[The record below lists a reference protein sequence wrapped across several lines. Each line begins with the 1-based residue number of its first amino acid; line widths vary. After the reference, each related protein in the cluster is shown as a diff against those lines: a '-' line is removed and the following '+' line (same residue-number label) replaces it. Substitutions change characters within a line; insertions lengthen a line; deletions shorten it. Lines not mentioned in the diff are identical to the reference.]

1 MDPLA
6 ALKEIRLKGTIPDR
20 VCDMVLR
27 RFKLVVGGI
36 DRIERASGLNFPVAY
51 VEPAVVISPAAQFG
65 YGILFARTV
74 PLVANGEFRVVI
86 QISAPLVAYGLK
98 GTIHAIL
105 AHEFLHYLDLIR
117 RIHRGE
123 LLSDEITGN
132 LFESTYAD
140 TSKTMEPGAVFADRT
155 LVSHITKR
163 FGAGFRDRRLEE
175 KAVRMWI
182 DKGLPKVSVR
192 LDTNTVNMSAES
204 LSGFRLP
211 AELAGKLD
219 ALYEKSQAMRSKRR
233 LY

>member
-6 ALKEIRLKGTIPDR
+6 ALKEVRLKGIIPDK
-20 VCDMVLR
+20 VSDMVLR
-27 RFKLVVGGI
+27 RFKLVVSGI

-51 VEPAVVISPAAQFG
+51 VEPSAVISPAAQFG

-74 PLVANGEFRVVI
+74 PLLAKGEFGVVI

-140 TSKTMEPGAVFADRT
+140 TSRTMEPGAVFADRT

-163 FGAGFRDRRLEE
+163 FGAGFRDKRLEE
-175 KAVRMWI
+175 KVVRMWI
-182 DKGLPKVSVR
+182 NKGLPKVSVR
-192 LDTNTVNMSAES
+192 LDTNTINMSAES

-211 AELAGKLD
+211 TGLAEKLD
-219 ALYEKSQAMRSKRR
+219 ALHEKSQAIRSRR
-233 LY
+233 KLY